1 MFGSSPRVRG
11 KPSTFNDSGGVSRL
25 IPARAG
31 KTTAQSGKDAKE
43 RAHPRACG
51 ENCRG
56 GSKTGRRGG
65 SSPRVRGKQRRGAG
79 GAAHPVAHP
88 RACGENEPGLDLA
101 DPASGSSPRVRG
113 KRRARSRSSR
123 CTRLIPARA
132 GKTTMMATIRTRRP
146 AHPRA
151 CGENLRLV
159 GDTHQ
164 RRGSS
169 PRVRGKRRNSA
180 GLQHSPGLI
189 PARAGKT
196 VFRPRL
202 NGLRAGSSP
211 RVRGKLM
218 SFHLSPSKRRLIP
231 ARAGKTRV
239 DDEEAGAWT
248 AHPRACGENAH
259 AIHTLKARDGSSPRV
274 RGKPRPASRGGR
286 RKRLIPARAG
296 KTPRS
301 TTISCP
307 AAAHPRACGENC
319 RRCARTRRGPGSSPR
334 VRGKLGH
341 ILGGRIERGLIPAR
355 AGKTSP
361 PSGTCRRRRAHP
373 RACGENRVMLRELSI
388 AMGSSPR
395 VRGKPHPPAR
405 GRAPP
410 GLIPARA
417 GKTAPRARSQRAPTA
432 HPRACGENLMSHQS
446 VGARPGSSPRVRGKH
461 EVKYLTRN

>member
-248 AHPRACGENAH
+248 AHPRACGENGILAGLGGVERGSSPRVRGKRRMQGSRQGSLRLIPARAGKTRRRSQGPGGRRAH
-259 AIHTLKARDGSSPRV
+259 PRACGENGTPLTPDQARQGSSPRV
-274 RGKPRPASRGGR
+274 RGKPRGGARASLSP
-286 RKRLIPARAG
+286 RLIPARAG
-296 KTPRS
+296 KTSGPS
-301 TTISCP
+301 P
-307 AAAHPRACGENC
+307 
-319 RRCARTRRGPGSSPR
+319 CA
-334 VRGKLGH
+334 
-341 ILGGRIERGLIPAR
+341 
-355 AGKTSP
+355 
-361 PSGTCRRRRAHP
+361 
-373 RACGENRVMLRELSI
+373 
-388 AMGSSPR
+388 
-395 VRGKPHPPAR
+395 
-405 GRAPP
+405 
-410 GLIPARA
+410 
-417 GKTAPRARSQRAPTA
+417 
-432 HPRACGENLMSHQS
+432 
-446 VGARPGSSPRVRGKH
+446 
-461 EVKYLTRN
+461 